1 MELFTTAKK
10 KNVSVKILLNSI
22 MTQKKKN
29 VNLLPKENA
38 LLAPIM
44 KMENV
49 TLVLKI
55 LVMFVKDLLH
65 QTAKN
70 ALMDTFSLKKL
81 NSVKLVEVDVK
92 NVFQLNGVIFVNLEI
107 INT

>member
-1 MELFTTAKK
+1 
-10 KNVSVKILLNSI
+10 
-22 MTQKKKN
+22 
-29 VNLLPKENA
+29 
-38 LLAPIM
+38 
-44 KMENV
+44 
-49 TLVLKI
+49 
-55 LVMFVKDLLH
+55 MFVKDLLH